1 MAIDWGSLLSQ
12 AATVGGQALQ
22 AYQQSGGTLPG
33 VASMGN
39 RVGTS
44 TKGNPTLVYNKALG
58 TYIPVKRH
66 RAKGV
71 TGRDIKGAAR
81 VASLVKKF
89 GYKPK
94 FSPRKKRR

>member
-12 AATVGGQALQ
+12 AATVGGQALA
-22 AYQQSGGTLPG
+22 AYQQTGTVLPG
-33 VASMGN
+33 VGAVTN
-39 RVGTS
+39 RIGT

-58 TYIPVKRH
+58 TYVPVKRH

-94 FSPRKKRR
+94 FAPRKKRR